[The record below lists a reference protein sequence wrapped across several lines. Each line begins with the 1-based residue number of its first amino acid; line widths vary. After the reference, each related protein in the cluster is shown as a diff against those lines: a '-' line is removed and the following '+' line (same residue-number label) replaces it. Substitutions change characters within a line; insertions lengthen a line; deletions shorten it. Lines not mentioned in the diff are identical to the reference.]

1 MRGALWFLA
10 AILGTLLIAALLGY
24 PVWQVAQALQP
35 EWPFHKVVSRFWQLL
50 LLAGL
55 VLAVRRLGL
64 RGRDDWGYGLERGR
78 FIRQLLAG
86 LALGLATML
95 PMTIAMQA
103 LGLLELRPDFSAT
116 LLVNGI
122 VAGALTGLAVAIV
135 EETFFRGLMF
145 RAVLRESGLT
155 AALCSTALLY
165 SAIHFLARARLPQA
179 EIGWDSGIA
188 LLGSAF
194 SRFADPAAIV
204 DSFVTLLLV
213 GLILGLV
220 RHRTGSIAAGVGLH
234 MGWVWVIKSTTSVT
248 DPDAN
253 ARWSS
258 LVSSF
263 DGYTGWLVAGWSSA
277 ILLTLFLL
285 RNRLT
290 GWRAPSDDGG

>member
-1 MRGALWFLA
+1 MRAALWFLA
-10 AILGTLLIAALLGY
+10 AILGTLLIAALLGW
-24 PVWQVAQALQP
+24 PVWQVAHALQP

-50 LLAGL
+50 LLVGL
-55 VLAVRRLGL
+55 VLALRRLGL

-86 LALGLATML
+86 LAIGLATML

-103 LGLLELRPDFSAT
+103 LGLLVWRPDFTAT
-116 LLVNGI
+116 LLLNGI
-122 VAGALTGLAVAIV
+122 AAGALTGLAVAIV

-145 RAVLRESGLT
+145 RAVLRESGLA
-155 AALCSTALLY
+155 AALWSTALLY
-165 SAIHFLARARLPQA
+165 SAIHFLARARIPQA

-194 SRFADPAAIV
+194 SRYADPASIV

-220 RHRTGSIAAGVGLH
+220 RHRTGSIAAGIGLH

-248 DPDAN
+248 DLDAN
-253 ARWSS
+253 ARWSF
-258 LVSSF
+258 LVGSF
-263 DGYTGWLVAGWSSA
+263 DGYTGWLVAGWA
-277 ILLTLFLL
+277 ALMLAVAFACGWL
-285 RNRLT
+285 RPAAART
-290 GWRAPSDDGG
+290 TR